1 MKKIAFAFF
10 LLLAGAGA
18 FFMFDFE
25 TQNPRL
31 PASIPNNYEALSA
44 CEKQDILWN
53 KVQATTYQELPEY
66 RPVGIAQLV
75 AMSRQELTTKG
86 NLHSDFAPEGWKKYL
101 HRRGALAKVKIV
113 AKNNNYSGIF
123 QGAECA
129 LLRLSLTYKTT
140 KSRPVAPGLA
150 LKVLRDK
157 TYSAN
162 ISALVSLEGQ
172 GRDFNFFKYP
182 MSNIVP
188 MGEGI
193 GQKII
198 HKIFRSVSHYPEEL
212 LANDMALIDSRGEK
226 AANLIAPRQIFFVP
240 SSELNFSSDE
250 HDVRKDFLNIPEG
263 SVIYQIHVVS
273 DKYSS
278 FNYLNYTAENV
289 SSFLK
294 DSIHVADIVTT
305 SDFFASEFG
314 DDGIFFRHQLR
325 P

>member
-1 MKKIAFAFF
+1 MKKIAFTFF
-10 LLLAGAGA
+10 FILAGAGL
-18 FFMFDFE
+18 FFALDFE
-25 TQNPRL
+25 TQNPRF
-31 PASIPNNYEALSA
+31 PASIPNNYETLSA

-53 KVQATTYQELPEY
+53 KALATTYQELPEY

-75 AMSRQELTTKG
+75 AMGRQELTIKG

-123 QGAECA
+123 QGADCA

-157 TYSAN
+157 TSSAN

-172 GRDFNFFKYP
+172 VHDFNFFKYP

-188 MGEGI
+188 IGEGL
-193 GQKII
+193 GHKII
-198 HKIFRSVSHYPEEL
+198 HRIFRSVSPYPEEL
-212 LANDMALIDSRGEK
+212 LASDMALIDSHGEK
-226 AANLIAPRQIFFVP
+226 AANLVAPRQIFFVP
-240 SSELNFSSDE
+240 VSGLNFSSDE
-250 HDVRKDFLNIPEG
+250 HDVRKDFLTIPEG
-263 SVIYQIHVVS
+263 TTIYQIHLVS
-273 DKYSS
+273 DKYTN

-294 DSIHVADIVTT
+294 ESTHVADIVTT
-305 SDFFASEFG
+305 SEFLASEFG